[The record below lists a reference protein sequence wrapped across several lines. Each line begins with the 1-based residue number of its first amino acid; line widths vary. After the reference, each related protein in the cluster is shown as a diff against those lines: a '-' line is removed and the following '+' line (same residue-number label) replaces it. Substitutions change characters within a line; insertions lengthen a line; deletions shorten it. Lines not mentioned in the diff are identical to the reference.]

1 MHMVQDSIYASGLE
15 IKQVQVGP
23 RHLSGEVKSL
33 TFLRSYLLPPGLAG
47 LA

>member
-1 MHMVQDSIYASGLE
+1 MVQDSIYASGLE

-23 RHLSGEVKSL
+23 RHLSGEGKSL
-33 TFLRSYLLPPGLAG
+33 TFPHSYLLPLGPAG